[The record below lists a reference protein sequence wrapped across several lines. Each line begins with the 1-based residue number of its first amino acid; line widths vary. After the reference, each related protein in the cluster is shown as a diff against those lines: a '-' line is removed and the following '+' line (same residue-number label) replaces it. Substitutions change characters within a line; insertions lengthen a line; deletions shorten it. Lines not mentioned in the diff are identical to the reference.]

1 MEIGTVEH
9 RLMIKSQQTI
19 FFVTQVVSGINV
31 PAKRSE
37 FFFMV

>member
-1 MEIGTVEH
+1 
-9 RLMIKSQQTI
+9 MIKSQQTI
-19 FFVTQVVSGINV
+19 FFVTQVVSGIND